1 MYYYFRTEKK
11 IHLINIFDKKYYRNL
26 NSSLGADFSDFL
38 ICLFEV
44 QWLLS
49 FFACLVFY
57 FVVF

>member
-44 QWLLS
+44 Q
-49 FFACLVFY
+49 
-57 FVVF
+57 